1 MRRGERGLTLLE
13 MIVATL
19 IMGLAVVGLL
29 SALSTSLRHASR
41 LTDYDRVILMARGR
55 MNELM
60 LDRQLPRD
68 AVVAGLFPPA
78 VAGNLEAGWRARLS
92 AFLMSPRP
100 GAGQPA
106 MDRLELEIWWTSG
119 SVHRTFQLE
128 GYRTRVLR
136 PEDIPPMVE
145 AP

>member
-1 MRRGERGLTLLE
+1 MRRGDRGLTLLE
-13 MIVATL
+13 MMVATL

-41 LTDYDRVILMARGR
+41 VTDYDRVIQLARGR
-55 MNELM
+55 MNELV

-78 VAGNLEAGWRARLS
+78 VAGNLEAGWRARLT
-92 AFLMSPRP
+92 AFLMPPRP
-100 GAGQPA
+100 APGQPA
-106 MDRLELEIWWTSG
+106 MDRIELEIWWTSG
-119 SVHRTFQLE
+119 GAHRTFKLE
-128 GYRTRVLR
+128 GYRTRVLL
-136 PEDIPPMVE
+136 PEDIALMVA